1 MTMRR
6 NIAAEKRKIME
17 ELKEKE
23 AEEEKIQK
31 EIYQN
36 ERDGEVTDEINTTE
50 LRSQDE
56 VSLILHSEL
65 RLKTDS

>member
-1 MTMRR
+1 
-6 NIAAEKRKIME
+6 ME